1 MPDSVSEN
9 KNSNELKSEK
19 RLLNDIKNGS
29 RSAMRELYDRYSG
42 YATAVCLRYI
52 PNRDEVQD
60 VMQDSF
66 VKIFTSLDSFEFRGE
81 GSLKSWI
88 AKIVVNESLDFI
100 RKNGKF
106 SFTDNI
112 PDGVE
117 EEEPEID
124 SIPDDVLMEMIG
136 RLPDGYRVVLN
147 MYVFGQ
153 MSHKEIAEKLGI
165 KVGTSASQFF
175 HAKKMLAKMI
185 NDYNKRE

>member
-1 MPDSVSEN
+1 M
-9 KNSNELKSEK
+9 KSEK
-19 RLLNDIKNGS
+19 RLLNDIKKGD
-29 RSAMRELYDRYSG
+29 RAAMRELYDRYSG

-52 PNRDEVQD
+52 PNKDEVED

-66 VKIFTSLDSFEFRGE
+66 VKIFTSIDKFELRGE

-88 AKIVVNESLDFI
+88 ARIVANESLDYI
-100 RKNGKF
+100 RRNGRL
-106 SFTDNI
+106 SFTDEI
-112 PDGVE
+112 PDE
-117 EEEPEID
+117 AEEEPDID
-124 SIPDDVLMEMIG
+124 TISDETLMEMIG

-165 KVGTSASQFF
+165 KIGTSASQFF

-185 NDYNKRE
+185 NDYKKK